1 MFALR
6 ESMSGPFGLRWI
18 CLVEWR
24 AFSQR
29 SKAPSGSGVRIS
41 VLLKILS
48 DSATEGIQLEMLGGA
63 PILDAAR
70 LLTETAGQSN
80 AT

>member
-6 ESMSGPFGLRWI
+6 ESMSGPFEQKGI
-18 CLVEWR
+18 CFVEWR
-24 AFSQR
+24 AFSRR
-29 SKAPSGSGVRIS
+29 SKAPSGFVVRTS
-41 VLLKILS
+41 VLLKTLS

-80 AT
+80 AI